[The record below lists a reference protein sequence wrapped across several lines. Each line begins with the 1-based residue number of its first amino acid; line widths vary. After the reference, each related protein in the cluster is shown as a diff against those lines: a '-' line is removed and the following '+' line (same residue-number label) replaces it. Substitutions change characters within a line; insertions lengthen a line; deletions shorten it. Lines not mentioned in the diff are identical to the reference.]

1 MRHMIASNA
10 FPSHVGLRSVRLPNF
25 VFVVVSAQ
33 VPFCRCLSALQ
44 SCVMHKVYRGRF
56 TTLRGTERAYV
67 GTTRCIEVREGF
79 WRADPPG
86 FKKAA
91 SVAEG
96 FAVEVLE
103 AGIESHAVALV
114 LEALHAARSIMKSP
128 YTARGGPWSSMRS
141 LTAAALED
149 VRAVAKCR
157 TLMAVHDVAQSRKGS
172 ALWRHVKNLRFAR
185 PSEAPTGMP
194 VTRGACVWTRKKS
207 GRSGPSGASGRS
219 GASQPGNAKRLN
231 LVLHHGLKRGSVK
244 HDHLHRGVKP
254 VERRR
259 LETIRRKNRN

>member
-1 MRHMIASNA
+1 
-10 FPSHVGLRSVRLPNF
+10 
-25 VFVVVSAQ
+25 
-33 VPFCRCLSALQ
+33 
-44 SCVMHKVYRGRF
+44 MHKVYRGRF

-157 TLMAVHDVAQSRKGS
+157 TLMAVHDVAQKRQRPLATRQESPLRQAVGS
-172 ALWRHVKNLRFAR
+172 SNRNASDARRVRVDSEEVWALWAIGRFWSFRSITAR
-185 PSEAPTGMP
+185 QREEAE
-194 VTRGACVWTRKKS
+194 
-207 GRSGPSGASGRS
+207 
-219 GASQPGNAKRLN
+219 PGVAPRPQAR
-231 LVLHHGLKRGSVK
+231 VC
-244 HDHLHRGVKP
+244 
-254 VERRR
+254 
-259 LETIRRKNRN
+259 